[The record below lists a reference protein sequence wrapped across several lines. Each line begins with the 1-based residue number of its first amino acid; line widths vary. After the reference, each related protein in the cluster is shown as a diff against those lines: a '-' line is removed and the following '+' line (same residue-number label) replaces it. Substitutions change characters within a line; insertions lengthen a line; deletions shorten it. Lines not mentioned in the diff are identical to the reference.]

1 MQDRRYYKG
10 GNPVH
15 AQACQI
21 IALGSSL
28 VIQETQCRTGGTV
41 KVEILSHAQ
50 ACQIIAVG
58 GSLVIEETQCRTGG
72 TVRVEILSM
81 HKHVR

>member
-1 MQDRRYYKG
+1 MQDRRYCKG

-15 AQACQI
+15 AQAC
-21 IALGSSL
+21 
-28 VIQETQCRTGGTV
+28 E
-41 KVEILSHAQ
+41 
-50 ACQIIAVG
+50 IIAVG

-81 HKHVR
+81 HKHVI